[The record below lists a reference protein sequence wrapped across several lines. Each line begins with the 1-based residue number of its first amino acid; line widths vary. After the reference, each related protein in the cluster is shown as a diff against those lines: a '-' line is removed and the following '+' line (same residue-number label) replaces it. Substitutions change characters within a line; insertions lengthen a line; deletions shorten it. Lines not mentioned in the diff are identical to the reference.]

1 MNAVEVSN
9 VSKYYALADSQWTR
23 LRRIFSPVHPA
34 PRPSGKRVTS
44 HDISALSGIT
54 FSVAEGEALGIIG
67 ANGSGKSTLLQIIA
81 GILRPTTGTV
91 QVNGRCSALLEL
103 GSGFAPEFSGRQ
115 NVQLNGTILGLSQA
129 EIDAKFDAIHRFS
142 GIGDFIDQPIRTYST
157 GMVLRLAF
165 AVVAHSNPRILIVDE
180 ALAVGDIAFRQ
191 RCMRR
196 IHELRSSGVTMLFVS
211 HDATDVKALCARCL
225 WLEHGRMRRLG
236 DADDV
241 VARYLASTLN
251 PRRHPE
257 QPDALHEQA
266 KDEQAK
272 AIATPEKG
280 VHRFGN
286 RAAEV
291 NAVSLPG
298 DPAHDSWLRLRVT
311 AKNVITAPIV
321 GFLVRNEK
329 GENIFGTNSARENHP
344 LPLLNPGDEQV
355 IDFHL
360 NAPRLAPGQYAI
372 SVAIS
377 NGTLDQYEICD
388 YIEDAITFRVE
399 PHERPVTGY
408 MELPCRAVAIH
419 RN

>member
-9 VSKYYALADSQWTR
+9 VSKYYALADSQWSR

-34 PRPSGKRVTS
+34 PSTRNRTAARDIRALS
-44 HDISALSGIT
+44 DIS

-81 GILRPTTGTV
+81 GILHPTTGSV
-91 QVNGRCSALLEL
+91 HVNGRCSALLEL
-103 GSGFAPEFSGRQ
+103 GSGFAPEFTGRQ
-115 NVQLNGTILGLSQA
+115 NVQLNGTILGLSQE
-129 EIDAKFDAIHRFS
+129 EIDEKFDAIHRFS

-157 GMVLRLAF
+157 GMVLRVAF

-196 IHELRSSGVTMLFVS
+196 IHELRSGGVTMLFVS

-236 DADDV
+236 EADDV
-241 VARYLASTLN
+241 VARYLASTVN
-251 PRRHPE
+251 PRQLPE
-257 QPDALHEQA
+257 RFGIGGEQ
-266 KDEQAK
+266 EK
-272 AIATPEKG
+272 AIAMPEEAMKKG

-291 NAVSLPG
+291 SGISLPG
-298 DPAHDSWLRLRVT
+298 DPGRDSWLRMRIT
-311 AKNVITAPIV
+311 AKTEIAAPIV
-321 GFLVRNEK
+321 GFLVRNDK

-344 LPLLNPGDEQV
+344 LPLLNPGDEQA

-360 NAPRLAPGQYAI
+360 NAPRLAPGRYAV

-399 PHERPVTGY
+399 PHARPVTGY